1 MCNIRGYFYGRVIVL
16 RTKKDLKVY
25 MSPVRQPL
33 LRTLGGCLPQDKGRM
48 IHAPAM
54 C

>member
-1 MCNIRGYFYGRVIVL
+1 
-16 RTKKDLKVY
+16 

-33 LRTLGGCLPQDKGRM
+33 LRTLGSCLPQDKGRM